1 MLQAHRHDQGFA
13 VRQIRHLAAAGQ
25 GVREISRG
33 TGLAPSTISR
43 WIRIAGNEPV
53 ARAMEEGRLD
63 IFRAMQLARVRDPAQ
78 VEELVQVAPSV
89 APNDFVT
96 LVQRVATSNTSYSV
110 DDGRL
115 ADVDRKLALVREV
128 TPVGLAHL
136 RRIAERALE
145 LIAQAETE
153 TNGSPA
159 LSGKQDVQE
168 PASGEMTA
176 RRPPSARRRKGAR

>member
-1 MLQAHRHDQGFA
+1 
-13 VRQIRHLAAAGQ
+13 
-25 GVREISRG
+25 
-33 TGLAPSTISR
+33 
-43 WIRIAGNEPV
+43 
-53 ARAMEEGRLD
+53 MEQGRLD

-78 VEELVQVAPSV
+78 VEELVRVAPSV

-96 LVQRVATSNTSYSV
+96 LVQRVATSNTSYCV

-136 RRIAERALE
+136 RRIAERALD

-153 TNGSPA
+153 PNGSRA
-159 LSGKQDVQE
+159 LSGKHDVQE
-168 PASGEMTA
+168 PAGDEVTTIEPPPPA
-176 RRPPSARRRKGAR
+176 R